1 MGDFDNWSHGFSLS
15 PEDIQD
21 QTFTCF
27 HSDIPLLPV
36 RLFRICSGD
45 CGSTPRA
52 AEFIACSSCA
62 YTCMLQ
68 GEYQVKFLVDSEWR
82 LAPEWPITTTADGST
97 NNLLVVE

>member
-36 RLFRICSGD
+36 RLLCICNGRFS
-45 CGSTPRA
+45 STSRA
-52 AEFIACSSCA
+52 A
-62 YTCMLQ
+62 
-68 GEYQVKFLVDSEWR
+68 
-82 LAPEWPITTTADGST
+82 
-97 NNLLVVE
+97 

>member
-36 RLFRICSGD
+36 RLLRICNSL
-45 CGSTPRA
+45 CSTPGA
-52 AEFIACSSCA
+52 AEFANCSSFVLILYA
-62 YTCMLQ
+62 A
-68 GEYQVKFLVDSEWR
+68 GLVSSKVLGGLR
-82 LAPEWPITTTADGST
+82 VAAGSRVA
-97 NNLLVVE
+97 NNHHC